1 MVKNKLLH
9 RYFLLC
15 DWCYWLA
22 SAGLFAILWFTVFQN
37 TLLAASAISLELFQK
52 LWKCILIQYPKKFSK
67 KTLIPKNV
75 SAGWKMKSNI
85 FSTSF
90 PYLEKRFKVLENGV
104 HTNLTLIF
112 LWPKIGHWGLR
123 WKEKHFLDLVIT
135 ERCSFLHLESLLFRK
150 QLLKIFSWEYYIFW
164 PRLECKSLAF

>member
-1 MVKNKLLH
+1 MQACNLVKNKLLH

-67 KTLIPKNV
+67 KTRIPKKV

-85 FSTSF
+85 FC
-90 PYLEKRFKVLENGV
+90 FKVLEKGV
-104 HTNLTLIF
+104 HKNLTLIF
-112 LWPKIGHWGLR
+112 LWPKIGALR
-123 WKEKHFLDLVIT
+123 VKMKGETFPWTGYYRKVLFFT
-135 ERCSFLHLESLLFRK
+135 FRK
-150 QLLKIFSWEYYIFW
+150 YVLQKTVTENT
-164 PRLECKSLAF
+164 

>member
-52 LWKCILIQYPKKFSK
+52 LWKCIVIQFPKKFSK
-67 KTLIPKNV
+67 KTHIPKNV
-75 SAGWKMKSNI
+75 SAGWKMKSN
-85 FSTSF
+85 TF
-90 PYLEKRFKVLENGV
+90 PTFFPCLKEIFKVLGKSV
-104 HTNLTLIF
+104 HKNLTLIF
-112 LWPKIGHWGLR
+112 FW
-123 WKEKHFLDLVIT
+123 
-135 ERCSFLHLESLLFRK
+135 
-150 QLLKIFSWEYYIFW
+150 LKIRTLKVKMKGETFPWTGSYRKALFFYI
-164 PRLECKSLAF
+164 